1 MPVQEVGFLS
11 RIWEEGVLQKVMP
24 LVVSVGEW
32 GGKVG
37 GIDILLIFTMPEVPA
52 GVRESELSRCD
63 RLPERRESQGH
74 EIPCDS
80 NLGERPGARVAP
92 AAVK

>member
-1 MPVQEVGFLS
+1 MAVQEAGFYHVIGRRGPAESDAIGGVG
-11 RIWEEGVLQKVMP
+11 GG
-24 LVVSVGEW
+24 GEK
-32 GGKVG
+32 GG

-52 GVRESELSRCD
+52 GVHESELSRCD
-63 RLPERRESQGH
+63 RLPERRERQGH

>member
-1 MPVQEVGFLS
+1 
-11 RIWEEGVLQKVMP
+11 MP
-24 LVVSVGEW
+24 LVVLVW
-32 GGKVG
+32 GGR

-63 RLPERRESQGH
+63 RLPERRKSQGH